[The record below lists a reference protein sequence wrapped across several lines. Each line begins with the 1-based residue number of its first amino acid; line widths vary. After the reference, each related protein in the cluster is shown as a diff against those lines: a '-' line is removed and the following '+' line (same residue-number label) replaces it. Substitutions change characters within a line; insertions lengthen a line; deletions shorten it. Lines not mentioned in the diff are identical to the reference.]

1 MKYNLI
7 HTFDHMPVAAYFVDK
22 NRKITY
28 WNQAAETV
36 SGYPAAEV
44 IGSHCYD
51 NILMHIDET
60 GRNLCRGMCPL
71 ASTIQDG
78 TPRKAEVFLHH
89 KDGHRV
95 PVHVHTSP
103 LMDNQE
109 NIIGGIEIFTDMTEF
124 SLLRTQVKTLENIA
138 KFDDLTGLPNRSH
151 MTAEIDVR
159 LHEKS
164 RYGTSFA
171 TLFIDIDHFK
181 NFNDT
186 YGHRIGD
193 QVLKTTGATLSASS
207 RPFDVFARWGGEEFV
222 GLLKNIDP
230 GNLIDIADRYRR
242 LIKNS
247 QISSQNEKIG
257 ITVSIGAT
265 MATVTDT
272 IESIVDRADRLMYES
287 KKKGRDCCTTDL

>member
-1 MKYNLI
+1 M
-7 HTFDHMPVAAYFVDK
+7 
-22 NRKITY
+22 
-28 WNQAAETV
+28 V
-36 SGYPAAEV
+36 SGYSAAEV

-71 ASTIQDG
+71 ASTIKDG
-78 TPRKAEVFLHH
+78 APRQAEVYLHH

-95 PVHVHTSP
+95 PVRVHTSP
-103 LMDNQE
+103 LLDNTE
-109 NIIGGIEIFTDMTEF
+109 NVLGGVEIFTDMTEF
-124 SLLRTQVKTLENIA
+124 SLLRTQVRELENIA
-138 KFDDLTGLPNRSH
+138 KFDDLTGLPNRPH
-151 MTAEIDVR
+151 MAAEFDVR

-171 TLFIDIDHFK
+171 LLFIDIDHFK

-193 QVLKTTGATLSASS
+193 QVLKTVAATLKAAS

-230 GNLIDIADRYRR
+230 GNLIVIADRYRR

-247 QISSQNEKIG
+247 QISFLNERIG

-265 MATVTDT
+265 MATVADT
-272 IESIVDRADRLMYES
+272 VESVVDRADRLMYES
-287 KKKGRDCCTTDL
+287 KKKGRDCCTTDY